1 MSELKE
7 GLKFPDIAPVDHPRH
22 CQQYTNVLNRD
33 EDDPLQVEEIDGLQI
48 DLETLLS
55 AATRRMRLLQA
66 EIQVLSDMNDQKKDK
81 KIHKIVIY
89 DGSLTK
95 KIKSSDSPSQ
105 SRYNNAASM
114 PTGSAGLVRIKVKE
128 LPPKASEYEYEL
140 EEQQHVQTPRI
151 PINDTPSFWKSI
163 EPYCAPINHESVR
176 ILEEMTK
183 KRDDEDYYNLPPLG
197 THFSQRWAIE
207 DMKEEQSEG
216 NRANVKSLVKH
227 ESNVDV
233 ILRKANQE
241 QNQPESFGSLT
252 KRLISAFVDEN
263 IMAPLDQDAMI
274 DPVRSLDAS
283 GGENTTVSKPLKSI
297 PPLPHAHK
305 LEAKIRLELI
315 EQGIL
320 EAETADSKK
329 EDEILSELIRC
340 QHELRVVS
348 NRNKDVLEQLLLA
361 AREEMKKQDIRKKIE
376 SANTE
381 VMEHYRRIMGA
392 RQKKR
397 TLVKKEK
404 DLAWKALRDR
414 ELLIKQLTE

>member
-81 KIHKIVIY
+81 KIHKILINHVLY
-89 DGSLTK
+89 TDLKRSRHGEDKPAK

-114 PTGSAGLVRIKVKE
+114 PT
-128 LPPKASEYEYEL
+128 EYEYEL